1 MRLHIFSYSRYLRSF
16 DYHTL
21 LIVVSLTM
29 DHLTSVPFVFV
40 FESCGCLFICEFL
53 YNVCMCWLQT
63 FAVRTVALTTI
74 CIAGTRYGASLRKQI
89 KKMEVSQ
96 HSKFFCEFCGKV
108 MIWAILP
115 FLFSNIFIELGY
127 IACIQCGKLSTV
139 TVCSEEKGC
148 GYLGMQRLWQSESWW
163 CLHLE
168 VRSFSNSI

>member
-1 MRLHIFSYSRYLRSF
+1 MCGLTIYLAYIFYTEHQLFDNLIIAYWLRPLQLKVFMRLHIFSYSRYLRSF

-63 FAVRTVALTTI
+63 FAVRKVALTTI

-108 MIWAILP
+108 M
-115 FLFSNIFIELGY
+115 
-127 IACIQCGKLSTV
+127 V
-139 TVCSEEKGC
+139 
-148 GYLGMQRLWQSESWW
+148 
-163 CLHLE
+163 
-168 VRSFSNSI
+168 